1 MSKTDES
8 LSQVF
13 DIEPQTETEILPA
26 EVKQGEII
34 TVTANSIEDD
44 FNKARKNISH
54 LIEKGNTAIDN
65 LLSVAKETE
74 HPRAYEVAA
83 NMLKTLSDL
92 NKDLLDIQKRKREL
106 EPETQDKPTNGPL
119 IDKAVFVGSTEQ
131 LIDLLKGKK

>member
-8 LSQVF
+8 LSQIF
-13 DIEPQTETEILPA
+13 DVEPTIEPEILPV
-26 EVKQGEII
+26 EVAKGELIA
-34 TVTANSIEDD
+34 VTGNSIEDD

-106 EPETQDKPTNGPL
+106 EPEAPAGPTKGPL
-119 IDKAVFVGSTEQ
+119 IDKAVFVGSTDQ